1 MPGAVI
7 RCHYA
12 TLRQR
17 EEHCRSTHMLFF
29 VCIYTSVEIS
39 KTGEVKRFETEMSIP
54 FQVVRWISSRNSI
67 YSILFVVFVSQVLVP
82 IQVGEYLGEPGRL
95 PWVIMTDPLPKPCR
109 MYQQKGFLDI
119 STVAFE
125 SSSFVKKALP
135 SILWKQIHL
144 KTYTPP
150 EL

>member
-1 MPGAVI
+1 
-7 RCHYA
+7 
-12 TLRQR
+12 
-17 EEHCRSTHMLFF
+17 
-29 VCIYTSVEIS
+29 
-39 KTGEVKRFETEMSIP
+39 MSIP

-135 SILWKQIHL
+135 SDIMENKSISKH
-144 KTYTPP
+144 TPP
-150 EL
+150 RTLACPIQQ